1 MLCFIAHRSST
12 RYPGKKILIILCDSS
27 TWGREKAK
35 KTSNNGYFIYLF
47 ILAKKIVVFNYFSI
61 ITVPAAV
68 LKMLCSK
75 IEKVSDM
82 RNEKGNFQ
90 LRSSITR
97 CLHLKS
103 LTFLLKNIPSAIS
116 SVGWVTFLAFCRT

>member
-1 MLCFIAHRSST
+1 MAI
-12 RYPGKKILIILCDSS
+12 
-27 TWGREKAK
+27 
-35 KTSNNGYFIYLF
+35 LF
-47 ILAKKIVVFNYFSI
+47 ILVKKIVVFNYFSM
-61 ITVPAAV
+61 ITAPAAV

-75 IEKVSDM
+75 IEKVNDM

-103 LTFLLKNIPSAIS
+103 LTFL
-116 SVGWVTFLAFCRT
+116 